1 MFQEAQVESLLAL
14 VIGTIV
20 GGGISFATS
29 YFLNLQN
36 YKCDIEKQ
44 ASEHSH
50 NLTKQKSE
58 HNYERQIFLRQ
69 KYEELSFRIIDF
81 TNILKEL
88 SLRLS
93 QEGSETSI
101 DTNEFGEKGAKIE
114 IITVL
119 YFPELI
125 NDCEDFLLASNHF
138 LIAHDTNNQDIDSF
152 NSSKIRFDRA
162 FDKLY
167 DQIKKQISDYT

>member
-1 MFQEAQVESLLAL
+1 MESLLAL

-36 YKCDIEKQ
+36 YKRDIEKQ

-50 NLTKQKSE
+50 NLIKQKSE
-58 HNYERQIFLRQ
+58 HKYERQIFLRK
-69 KYEELSFRIIDF
+69 KYEELSFKIIDF
-81 TNILKEL
+81 TNVLKSL
-88 SLRLS
+88 SSHLF
-93 QEGSETSI
+93 QEENGINVNT
-101 DTNEFGEKGAKIE
+101 DEFASKGAEIE

-119 YFPELI
+119 YFPELTV
-125 NDCEDFLLASNHF
+125 DCKNFLAVSYQFLLAHASGNSTQNVDNF
-138 LIAHDTNNQDIDSF
+138 ELSKVRF
-152 NSSKIRFDRA
+152 NEC

-167 DQIKKQISDYT
+167 DQIKKHISDYT

>member
-1 MFQEAQVESLLAL
+1 MESLLAL
-14 VIGTIV
+14 VIGAIV

-36 YKCDIEKQ
+36 YKRDIEKQ

-81 TNILKEL
+81 TNILKIL
-88 SLRLS
+88 GSQLS
-93 QEGSETSI
+93 QQASETDINSA
-101 DTNEFGEKGAKIE
+101 EFDEKGAKIE

-125 NDCEDFLLASNHF
+125 NDCEDFLSASLQF
-138 LIAHDTNNQDIDSF
+138 LVAHDTNNQDIDSF
-152 NSSKIRFDRA
+152 NSSKIRFNGA

-167 DQIKKQISDYT
+167 DQIKRQISDYT